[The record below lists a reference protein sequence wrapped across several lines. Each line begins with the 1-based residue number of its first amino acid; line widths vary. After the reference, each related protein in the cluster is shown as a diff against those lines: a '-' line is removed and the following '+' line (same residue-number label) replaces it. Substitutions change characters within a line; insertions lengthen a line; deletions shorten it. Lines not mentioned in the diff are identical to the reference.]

1 MLSPWRSPFGKRY
14 EGAGV
19 TKRSSITL
27 IAAFSIALR
36 LIRHCTGNIGGSAQ

>member
-1 MLSPWRSPFGKRY
+1 MLSPWQSPFGKHY

-36 LIRHCTGNIGGSAQ
+36 FIRHCTGNIECSAQ